1 MVCLAYKL
9 VYLIFRPTQLF
20 APGTHRPINIVAST
34 VIIINTKGG
43 IMLGGQDLFHY
54 VLFTTHFISSKTS
67 LGLA

>member
-9 VYLIFRPTQLF
+9 VYLILRPNPTF
-20 APGTHRPINIVAST
+20 SSRHRPINIFVST
-34 VIIINTKGG
+34 VIIITKGD

-54 VLFTTHFISSKTS
+54 VFFITQFISSSPKFS